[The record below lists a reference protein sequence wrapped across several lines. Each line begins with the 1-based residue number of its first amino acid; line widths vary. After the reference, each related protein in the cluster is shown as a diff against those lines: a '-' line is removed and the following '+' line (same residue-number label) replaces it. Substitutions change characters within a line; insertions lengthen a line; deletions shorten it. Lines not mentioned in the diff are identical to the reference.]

1 MRVTSFSLSS
11 LITTVSTGSLSY
23 SSSNQAVAT
32 VNSSTGVVTPV
43 GAGTTTITVTQA
55 ATANHQAASTSATFT
70 VSLPPPP
77 ISLAANNVTIQY
89 TGTAQAVINAFN
101 SSPPSPLFIQAN
113 PTGTGDEWFAVVNN
127 SSKDKIMSYANNEQS
142 GINYFTKSG
151 QLVSFNNIVTTL
163 ITDMEY
169 MFGNIRTF
177 NYDISSWDTSNVTT
191 MRVMFL
197 LSSYFN
203 GNLSNWNTSKVT
215 DMDRMFSFAYSF
227 NKNIGSWDVSKV
239 TNMYGMFQ
247 YAIIFNQ
254 NLSGWNV
261 ALTPTRPSLER
272 SNFADGSPLA
282 LPANSTKLPP
292 FE

>member
-1 MRVTSFSLSS
+1 
-11 LITTVSTGSLSY
+11 
-23 SSSNQAVAT
+23 

-55 ATANHQAASTSATFT
+55 ATANHQAASASATFT

-113 PTGTGDEWFAVVNN
+113 PRGTGDEWFAVVNN

-191 MRVMFL
+191 MSVMFL
-197 LSSYFN
+197 LSLAFN
-203 GNLSNWNTSKVT
+203 GNLSNWDTSKVT
-215 DMDRMFSFAYSF
+215 DMNRMFSFAYSF

-261 ALTPTRPSLER
+261 ALTPTRPSLEI

>member
-1 MRVTSFSLSS
+1 
-11 LITTVSTGSLSY
+11 
-23 SSSNQAVAT
+23 
-32 VNSSTGVVTPV
+32 
-43 GAGTTTITVTQA
+43 
-55 ATANHQAASTSATFT
+55 
-70 VSLPPPP
+70 
-77 ISLAANNVTIQY
+77 
-89 TGTAQAVINAFN
+89 
-101 SSPPSPLFIQAN
+101 
-113 PTGTGDEWFAVVNN
+113 
-127 SSKDKIMSYANNEQS
+127 
-142 GINYFTKSG
+142 
-151 QLVSFNNIVTTL
+151 
-163 ITDMEY
+163 
-169 MFGNIRTF
+169 
-177 NYDISSWDTSNVTT
+177 
-191 MRVMFL
+191 MFL

-282 LPANSTKLPP
+282 LPENSHKLPP